1 MVKVFL
7 SLVCF
12 FFLKVVHLFIKNK
25 KKCGVFFYSK
35 SMCQQLNTTT
45 ELSETDPVGYATNK
59 LHLFVSIKSE
69 IFLQIHL
76 WFHRGEHF

>member
-25 KKCGVFFYSK
+25 KKCGGFFYSK

-45 ELSETDPVGYATNK
+45 ELSVYTETDPVGYATNK

-76 WFHRGEHF
+76 